1 MVTVWR
7 RSTCR
12 REIIILSSEV
22 GEIQRELGITLIF
35 GDIRISYLFDEINIP
50 LDQGK
55 TPDSMH

>member
-1 MVTVWR
+1 
-7 RSTCR
+7 
-12 REIIILSSEV
+12 
-22 GEIQRELGITLIF
+22 LGITLIF